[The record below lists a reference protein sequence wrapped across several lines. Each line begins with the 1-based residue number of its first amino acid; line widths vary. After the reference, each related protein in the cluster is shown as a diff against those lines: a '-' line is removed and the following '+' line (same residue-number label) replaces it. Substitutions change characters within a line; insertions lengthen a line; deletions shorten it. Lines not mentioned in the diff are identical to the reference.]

1 MSTAAP
7 PDCIFCRIVQG
18 ELPATIVAE
27 SDEAMAIRDLA
38 PVGPTHVLVIPR
50 RHVKDATELGVAE
63 GELLGA
69 LFELA
74 NEVARSE
81 DIAASGFRLVAN
93 VGDAAGNTVSHLHL
107 HLIGGRD
114 LSWPPG

>member
-1 MSTAAP
+1 MSTTEF
-7 PDCIFCRIVQG
+7 PDCIFCKIVAG
-18 ELPATIVAE
+18 EIPATIVGE
-27 SDEAMAIRDLA
+27 SNEAIAMRDIA

-50 RHVKDATELGVAE
+50 RHVKDATEVGVAE
-63 GELLGA
+63 AQLLGA

-74 NEVARSE
+74 NDVAKSE
-81 DIAASGFRLVAN
+81 GISEAGFRIVAN